1 VARKLRK
8 RRTSPFRL
16 FVEILIPWVVMA
28 LVAISLDLAGMSFET
43 TIVVAVASA
52 LAVTFLISRYE
63 RARILR
69 RKT

>member
-1 VARKLRK
+1 MARKLRK
-8 RRTSPFRL
+8 RRTSPSRL

-28 LVAISLDLAGMSFET
+28 LVAISLDLADVSFET

-52 LAVTFLISRYE
+52 LAATFLINRYE